1 MGKHWVANEGKGVGK
16 ASPAQILEVISG
28 EISVITLMRYKTS
41 DAIKPVIRHLVLAQE
56 LENQVGQ
63 PGIEKGDGPRWKQPW
78 VQLGKL
84 RGMEPVRIDW
94 PRYLCHGES
103 PKVTWGPIKRPVHG

>member
-63 PGIEKGDGPRWKQPW
+63 PGIEKGDGPRWK
-78 VQLGKL
+78 
-84 RGMEPVRIDW
+84 
-94 PRYLCHGES
+94 
-103 PKVTWGPIKRPVHG
+103 